1 MSSKFEGIC
10 NQKIPVT
17 SQKSLDI
24 ETSFPRKTW
33 LGKTFNSNGWQ
44 QSEYK
49 QSSRNVKAA
58 YYNPHLRFSSGGQSN
73 NYSSK
78 GGNRV
83 KDNEQRSL
91 HSNRPTI
98 VTEVTQV
105 TALFQPKQQSFPK
118 SSKVVVVVEGAMC
131 IYITTFWSD
140 ITVIF
145 IRGLL
150 YSNFQW

>member
-33 LGKTFNSNGWQ
+33 LVVTGDNRANTNNLP
-44 QSEYK
+44 
-49 QSSRNVKAA
+49 RNVKAA
-58 YYNPHLRFSSGGQSN
+58 YYNPYLRFSSGSQSN

-91 HSNRPTI
+91 HSNRLTI

-105 TALFQPKQQSFPK
+105 TSLFQPKQQSFPE
-118 SSKVVVVVEGAMC
+118 SSKVVAAVEGAMC

>member
-1 MSSKFEGIC
+1 MSLNLKVSVIKRYQLILRSLLTSKPLFQERPGWEKPLI
-10 NQKIPVT
+10 VT
-17 SQKSLDI
+17 GDNRANTNNL
-24 ETSFPRKTW
+24 P
-33 LGKTFNSNGWQ
+33 
-44 QSEYK
+44 
-49 QSSRNVKAA
+49 RNVKAA
-58 YYNPHLRFSSGGQSN
+58 YYNPYLRFSSGGQSN

-91 HSNRPTI
+91 HSNRLTI

-105 TALFQPKQQSFPK
+105 TSLFQPKQQSFPE
-118 SSKVVVVVEGAMC
+118 SSKVVAAVEGAMC

>member
-33 LGKTFNSNGWQ
+33 LVVTGDNRANTNNLP
-44 QSEYK
+44 
-49 QSSRNVKAA
+49 RNVKAA
-58 YYNPHLRFSSGGQSN
+58 YYNPYLRFSSGGQSN

-105 TALFQPKQQSFPK
+105 TSLFQPKQQSFPE
-118 SSKVVVVVEGAMC
+118 SSKVVAAVEGAMC

>member
-33 LGKTFNSNGWQ
+33 LVVTGDNRANTNNLP
-44 QSEYK
+44 
-49 QSSRNVKAA
+49 RNVKAA
-58 YYNPHLRFSSGGQSN
+58 YYNPYLRFSSGGQSN

-91 HSNRPTI
+91 HSNRLTI

-105 TALFQPKQQSFPK
+105 TSLFQPKQQSFPE
-118 SSKVVVVVEGAMC
+118 SSKVVAAVEGAMC
-131 IYITTFWSD
+131 IYITTFWRD

>member
-33 LGKTFNSNGWQ
+33 LGKPLIVTGDNRANTNNLP
-44 QSEYK
+44 
-49 QSSRNVKAA
+49 RNVKAA
-58 YYNPHLRFSSGGQSN
+58 YYNPYLRFSSGGQSN

-91 HSNRPTI
+91 HSNRLTI

-105 TALFQPKQQSFPK
+105 TSLFQPKQQSFPE
-118 SSKVVVVVEGAMC
+118 SSKVVAAVEGAMC

>member
-33 LGKTFNSNGWQ
+33 LVVTGDNRANTNNLP
-44 QSEYK
+44 
-49 QSSRNVKAA
+49 RNVKAA
-58 YYNPHLRFSSGGQSN
+58 YYNPYLRFSSGGQSN

-91 HSNRPTI
+91 HSNRLTI

-105 TALFQPKQQSFPK
+105 TSLFQPKQQSFPE
-118 SSKVVVVVEGAMC
+118 SSKVVAAVEGAMC